1 MDRRTF
7 LLLAGTASALGT
19 TELARDRAATARI
32 RPPVRASS
40 TAAATVPQTAT
51 VPLRIVDIGGG
62 QTKIGIE
69 IALGGGSPR
78 LYTFDTGS
86 SGFYAAFNRDWWPS
100 YRRVGGAQIAQSY
113 GDDDVYQ
120 SKIVRTT
127 VSIPSSE
134 GDLRV
139 ETEIG
144 QIHDAWGGGLG
155 TKSTSKWRKDVAAG
169 KPPLFGHFFGDFGS
183 GLREQNGLFAVLPQ
197 LPGNL
202 SSGFAVRVGCGGG
215 PSLAPTLE
223 VGLTDEIRDAVT
235 NWIPMSGGPQTPPY
249 PLSGRPTYAQS
260 LVAGDFSLQGYDTAY
275 SFTTHAILDTGGPT
289 TDIHQRGDELKVPES
304 LLESSGRRLRSD
316 VLFRVSAQ
324 GGAVGNGWDLEFTT
338 GDVMAK
344 NLVAASV
351 TSTGRGFV
359 NLGLIPFFRYTVVFD
374 LERGLVGFGPCG

>member
-7 LLLAGTASALGT
+7 LMLAGTATTLGA
-19 TELARDRAATARI
+19 TELVRDRGAMLGIPRLAPAARTT
-32 RPPVRASS
+32 S
-40 TAAATVPQTAT
+40 ATVPQTAT
-51 VPLRIVDIGGG
+51 VPLHIVDIGGG
-62 QTKIGIE
+62 ETKIGIE

-100 YRRVGGAQIAQSY
+100 YRRVGGAQITQTY

-127 VSIPSSE
+127 VAIPSSE

-144 QIHDAWGGGLG
+144 QIHDAWGGSLG
-155 TKSTSKWRKDVAAG
+155 TKSASTWRKDVAAG
-169 KPPLFGHFFGDFGS
+169 KPPLFGNFYGDFGS

-202 SSGFAVRVGCGGG
+202 SSGFAVRVGCGGA
-215 PSLAPTLE
+215 PSSAPTLE

-235 NWIPMSGGPQTPPY
+235 NWIPMNGGPQSPPY
-249 PLSGRPTYAQS
+249 PLSGRPTYAQA
-260 LVAGDFSLQGYDTAY
+260 LVEGDFLLQGYDTAY
-275 SFTTHAILDTGGPT
+275 SFIADAILDTGGPT
-289 TDIHQRGDELKVPES
+289 TDIHQRDNLKVPES
-304 LLESSGRRLRSD
+304 LLDIKGGRLRSG
-316 VLFRVSAQ
+316 VSFSVAAQ

-338 GDVMAK
+338 GDVLAD
-344 NLVAASV
+344 NLVT
-351 TSTGRGFV
+351 TSISSGAPFV
-359 NLGLIPFFRYTVVFD
+359 NLGLIPFFRHTVVFD
-374 LERGLVGFGPCG
+374 LERGLVGFGPCV